1 MSRRRN
7 PSSKHMALIDFLA
20 SVARKVGVADHVY
33 VVGGAVRNSLLGL
46 PIKDVDLAID
56 TIGTRGYSSEHFAG
70 EVRRSIPATVTMT
83 TNNYGVSILTV
94 KGPWMLGPFDMTGE
108 VIEIAN
114 ARSESY
120 GGTGGKGYKP
130 SEVRR
135 TTIDE
140 DVFRREFTVNT
151 LMWRLSDIGNVIDL
165 TGRGVADLNAEIL
178 RTPRDPD
185 RVFADD
191 PTRMLRAVKFVV
203 KYGFVVEDKTRASIR
218 RNAMMLANVPWEAVA
233 SLLAHEILV
242 RGQACHAL
250 EVVGRLGLHEPVRAL
265 LHANKGFVSYLSD
278 VFKNLGACE
287 AAYALDVFGWPLRI
301 PLGALTPEHRRA
313 LVDYNDPVLEAA
325 VIKPR
330 VDNDALIRQFNIPAN
345 ERGNIATLAR
355 AVLLEHPHL
364 AHEGPQALTLA
375 VARYLRAT

>member
-1 MSRRRN
+1 
-7 PSSKHMALIDFLA
+7 MALIDFLA

-135 TTIDE
+135 TTIEE
-140 DVFRREFTVNT
+140 DVYRREFTVNT

-242 RGQACHAL
+242 PGQACHAL
-250 EVVGRLGLHEPVRAL
+250 EVIGRLGLQEPVRAL
-265 LHANKGFVSYLSD
+265 LLANKGFVSYLSD
-278 VFKNLGACE
+278 VFKNLGAFE

-301 PLGALTPEHRRA
+301 PLGTLSPEQRRA
-313 LVDYNDPVLEAA
+313 LADYNDPVLESA

-330 VDNDALIRQFNIPAN
+330 VDNDALIRQFNIPPS

-355 AVLLEHPHL
+355 AVLLEHPHI